1 MKLFKN
7 PKYVKMIGFD
17 ININVYYT
25 PKAKSSLQKLIG
37 VVSTGLADELSET
50 RKNATKLR
58 F

>member
-25 PKAKSSLQKLIG
+25 PKAKSSFQKLIG
-37 VVSTGLADELSET
+37 VVSNDLDLLSTT
-50 RKNATKLR
+50 RRNASKL
-58 F
+58 